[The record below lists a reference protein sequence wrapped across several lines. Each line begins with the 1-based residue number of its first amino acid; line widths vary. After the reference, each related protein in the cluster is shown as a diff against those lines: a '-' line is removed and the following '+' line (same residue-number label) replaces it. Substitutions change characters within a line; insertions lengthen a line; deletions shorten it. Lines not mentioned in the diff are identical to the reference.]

1 MTAALANRGAMV
13 GPTMVA
19 EGEERGVE
27 QSVSAVTAGLLL
39 PAVRAKEEWAPTDD
53 GHGTAS
59 SWSLAYAPTEAG
71 STVALAVR
79 VATSDP
85 DAAERVTEAMTTELS

>member
-1 MTAALANRGAMV
+1 M
-13 GPTMVA
+13 
-19 EGEERGVE
+19 
-27 QSVSAVTAGLLL
+27 
-39 PAVRAKEEWAPTDD
+39 RAKEEWAPTDD

-85 DAAERVTEAMTTELS
+85 DAAVRVTEAMTTALS